1 MVKYMFKKVLLF
13 VLSVFL
19 INSAK
24 ADSIAVVN
32 VQEVLDNSLIII
44 DATKSL
50 NKEKD
55 DYQKK
60 FSDKELAL
68 TKERDSISTRSSILS
83 QADMQ
88 KEVEI
93 FQKKVVD
100 FQNEVKETE
109 AKLQQKMADILTKV
123 STELKTI
130 ISDMLKEKEFSKYSK
145 VINSEA
151 LLHYDAQDDITKD
164 VLLRLNK
171 KFKNLKSLGK

>member
-1 MVKYMFKKVLLF
+1 MFKKVLFF
-13 VLSVFL
+13 VLFIFL
-19 INSAK
+19 VNLAK
-24 ADSIAVVN
+24 ANSIAVVN
-32 VQEVLDNSLIII
+32 VQEVLDNSLVII

-50 NKEKD
+50 NKEKN

-60 FSDKELAL
+60 FSEKEAAL

-83 QADMQ
+83 QADVQ
-88 KEVEI
+88 KEVEV

-100 FQNEVKETE
+100 FQTEVRDVET
-109 AKLQQKMADILTKV
+109 KLQQKMTNILAKV
-123 STELKTI
+123 SNELKSI
-130 ISDMLKEKEFSKYSK
+130 INDMLKEKEFSKYSK

-171 KFKNLKSLGK
+171 KFKNLKSLEK